1 MKLTRGYRSLTV
13 ERMTVRISCNT
24 LRLFRVAIATPAHG
38 HLTSDFP
45 FQADAHS
52 SIQVS
57 VPPNPR
63 LHRACSFDSPYHPRG
78 IHSSP

>member
-52 SIQVS
+52 SIQSAAHVTIS
-57 VPPNPR
+57 GGELLFTP
-63 LHRACSFDSPYHPRG
+63 DHPRG